1 MKTLTKQKN
10 QHPRT
15 EHQTFRSMNT
25 LTGTFPEVLITPNW
39 HVSMSM
45 YRTARSSMNIVS
57 FVCVT
62 M

>member
-10 QHPRT
+10 QHLRT
-15 EHQTFRSMNT
+15 EHPTFRSMNT

-45 YRTARSSMNIVS
+45 Y
-57 FVCVT
+57 
-62 M
+62 